1 MKKNLLLYLSILT
14 MSVIL
19 VACGSSGEA
28 SSNEESESNGPV
40 ELTMWYWG
48 DESEEIEQKVNE
60 QFENIEFQVQK
71 QPSGEDYKTRLQT
84 TLAGGGEGPDIV
96 AMDSWITDFLPN
108 HDMFLNLNDYGAEE
122 LGDTYLDW
130 KIEMATTETED
141 GEEKL
146 IALPIDVG
154 PVGLFYRA
162 DLFEEAGLP
171 SEPDEVA
178 AELQDWEDYLE
189 ASRILAE
196 ETGAKMYTADELY
209 RNITGQTEELYFN
222 EDGVFIA
229 DQPHIKNAFDTAV
242 QAYQEDITIVSESGS
257 EKRAMMNTSDVGS
270 LIHATWFT
278 GDVVDSAADHAGKW
292 RVAFP
297 PGGGGN
303 QGGSFLGVLE
313 STEHP
318 EEAYEVIEWVLNP
331 ENQLESQV
339 NHGLFPSTPEV
350 YDAPEMQEE
359 VDFFGDQVINEVF
372 AQSAEDVNIVHRT
385 EDDTFVEASILEQLQ
400 LVINENKDSEE
411 AWNDA
416 IDRAKSQLNR

>member
-1 MKKNLLLYLSILT
+1 VKKNLLLYLSILT

-28 SSNEESESNGPV
+28 SSNEESESNDPV

-48 DESEEIEQKVNE
+48 DESEEIENKVNE

-130 KIEMATTETED
+130 KIEMATTETEG

-222 EDGVFIA
+222 EDGEFIA

-242 QAYQEDITIVSESGS
+242 QAYQEGITIVSESGS

-303 QGGSFLGVLE
+303 QGGSFLGALE

-318 EEAYEVIEWVLNP
+318 EEAYEVIEWILNP

-411 AWNDA
+411 AWDDA

>member
-1 MKKNLLLYLSILT
+1 MNKKILLYLSILT
-14 MSVIL
+14 MSVLLI
-19 VACGSSGEA
+19 ACEDTGKESS
-28 SSNEESESNGPV
+28 SEEGESNDPV

-60 QFENIEFQVQK
+60 QFENIDFQVQK
-71 QPSGEDYKTRLQT
+71 QPSGDDYRTRLQT

-108 HDMFLNLNDYGAEE
+108 HEMFLNLNEYGAEE

-130 KIEMATTETED
+130 KIKMATTETED

-178 AELQDWEDYLE
+178 AELQNWDDYLE

-196 ETGAKMYTADELY
+196 ETGAKMYTPDEIY
-209 RNITGQTEELYFN
+209 RNIVGQTEELYFS
-222 EDGVFIA
+222 EEGEFIA
-229 DQPHIKNAFDTAV
+229 GEEHIKNAFDTAV
-242 QAYQEDITIVSESGS
+242 QAYQEGITIVSESGS
-257 EKRAMMNTSDVGS
+257 EKRAMMNTGDVGS

-278 GDVVDSAADHAGKW
+278 GDVVDSAVDHAGNW

-303 QGGSFLGVLE
+303 QGGSFLGILQ
-313 STEHP
+313 STDYP
-318 EEAYEVIEWVLNP
+318 EEAYEVIEWILNP

-359 VDFFGDQVINEVF
+359 IDFFGGQVINEVF
-372 AQSAEDVNIVHRT
+372 ADSAEDVTIVHRT
-385 EDDTFVEASILEQLQ
+385 ENDTLVEASILEQLQ
-400 LVINENKDSEE
+400 LVINEGKDSEE

-416 IDRAKSQLNR
+416 MDHAESQLNR